1 MKKSRCLLLFLM
13 SLLTISVAAQ
23 PKGQKSRRPP
33 RQQNEQRQPMKV
45 DSAFAAK
52 FEAHSQNLR
61 GIDLPY
67 RLAAIGDV
75 ESQSPI
81 LVVYLHGRHGS
92 GKDNLN
98 QLTKRGVH
106 SLYNYLERNGISS
119 YLLVPQCPENRHW
132 NEREKDGWQ
141 MTNVVKEVIDGFV
154 LTHGIDT
161 HRVFI
166 FGDSMGGVGVYRM
179 LNDYPSY
186 FAAAMAAASSPRDGS
201 AGKIAKTPLCCIMG
215 SEDDIVDTDATN
227 KLVNS
232 LKKKKA
238 DLRYELL
245 EGKTHQQ
252 TCRDAFT
259 DENIEWVLNHTR

>member
-1 MKKSRCLLLFLM
+1 M

-23 PKGQKSRRPP
+23 PRGQRNRRPP

-45 DSAFAAK
+45 DSAFSAL
-52 FEAHSQNLR
+52 FEEGSQMYH
-61 GIDLPY
+61 GTDLKY
-67 RLAAIGDV
+67 RVAAIGDV
-75 ESQSPI
+75 ENQSPM
-81 LVVYLHGRHGS
+81 LVVYLHGRSAS
-92 GKDNLN
+92 GNDNLK
-98 QLTKRGVH
+98 QLAKEGVH
-106 SLYNYLERNGISS
+106 SLYGFLKKNGTSA

-179 LNDYPSY
+179 LNDYPNY

-232 LKKKKA
+232 LQKKKA